1 MRRLLVLLPLC
12 VLALVAVTL
21 PGASAAS
28 DTTIVF
34 NGEGNRL
41 NAYDAAT
48 GEKQLVIHSAA
59 DEEDGS
65 RTSPSPA
72 RDINAQICFFEA
84 KDGSTRFIAG
94 EDTGQG
100 THGTDGQPGWG
111 IFKLEGKK
119 VGKLS
124 ATQVG
129 KLKTTFQ
136 TSDNA
141 DERAPY
147 ESNPEN
153 YGCGLLSDGRVVTS
167 DVGNQYPLT
176 PSNGQLIVWFPDPD
190 KGYDAT
196 DVKHCKIDIEIP
208 TSGGIHV
215 DDKDRVYVA
224 SNRPSAPVP
233 DRTGGIYRYS
243 GDFPTSPADCEAK
256 AAAITREP
264 FIQSLPVLE
273 LLTPSA
279 IVPSGKDTFYVSSVF
294 DGRIAEFSEG
304 GEFIRLI
311 LEAAP
316 GLPPYDTGTPYGIG
330 VGPDGTLY
338 YADLGVV
345 VGPPPGPGDKNGT
358 VRRIRFVNGEPQA
371 PEVMDQGLEFP
382 DGIGVLTIKDDLV
395 AVAQTGTAQVQ
406 GVQVSRGQVDAET
419 LPSTGGGDVVG
430 AAGGM
435 LLALAVL
442 IRRARGRAALL

>member
-1 MRRLLVLLPLC
+1 MRRLLLILPAVVLG
-12 VLALVAVTL
+12 LVATSL
-21 PGASAAS
+21 PGAGAAS

-48 GEKQLVIHSAA
+48 GKKQLVIHSAA
-59 DEEDGS
+59 DAADGK
-65 RTSPSPA
+65 TSPSPA
-72 RDINAQICFFEA
+72 RDINAQLCFFTGQ
-84 KDGSTRFIAG
+84 DGATRFIAG

-100 THGTDGQPGWG
+100 SHGTDGQPGWG
-111 IFKLEGKK
+111 IFKLEGTK
-119 VGKLS
+119 VGELS

-176 PSNGQLIVWFPDPD
+176 PNNGQLIVWFPDPVTGFD
-190 KGYDAT
+190 ST
-196 DVKHCKIDIEIP
+196 DVKHCKIDTEIP
-208 TSGGIHV
+208 TAGGIHV

-233 DRTGGIYRYS
+233 DRLGGIYRYS

-256 AAAITREP
+256 AAAIEREV
-264 FIQSLPVLE
+264 FIQGIPVLE

-279 IVPSGKDTFYVSSVF
+279 IAPSGKGTFYVSSVF
-294 DGRIAEFSEG
+294 DGRIAEY
-304 GEFIRLI
+304 GEDGSFIRLI

-371 PEVMDQGLEFP
+371 PEIMDEGLEFP
-382 DGIGVLTIKDDLV
+382 DGIGILTVQNEVTL
-395 AVAQTGTAQVQ
+395 TGQSTQAQVQ
-406 GVQVSRGQVDAET
+406 GVQKSRGAVDAAT
-419 LPSTGGGDVVG
+419 LPTTGGGGVTG
-430 AAGGM
+430 AAGAL
-435 LLALAVL
+435 LLALALLV
-442 IRRARGRAALL
+442 RRGRGRTAATS

>member
-1 MRRLLVLLPLC
+1 MRRLWFVLPVLVLS
-12 VLALVAVTL
+12 LASSGL
-21 PGASAAS
+21 PGARAAS

-59 DEEDGS
+59 DAEDGS
-65 RTSPSPA
+65 KVSPSPA
-72 RDINAQICFFEA
+72 RDINAQICFFTA

-100 THGTDGQPGWG
+100 SHGTDGQPGWG

-124 ATQVG
+124 AVQVG

-141 DERAPY
+141 DERLPY

-176 PSNGQLIVWFPDPD
+176 PSNGQLIVWFPDPVLGFD
-190 KGYDAT
+190 TT
-196 DVKHCKIDIEIP
+196 DVKHCKIDVGIP

-215 DDKDRVYVA
+215 DAQDRVYVA
-224 SNRPSAPVP
+224 SNRPSAPIP
-233 DRTGGIYRYS
+233 DRIGGIYRYDDIPTAPCDEPAGIS
-243 GDFPTSPADCEAK
+243 G
-256 AAAITREP
+256 EP
-264 FIQSLPVLE
+264 FIQSLPVVE

-279 IVPSGKDTFYVSSVF
+279 IAPSGKGTYYVSSVF
-294 DGRIAEFSEG
+294 DGRIAEYDEDG
-304 GEFIRLI
+304 NFIRLI
-311 LEAAP
+311 LD
-316 GLPPYDTGTPYGIG
+316 GLPGVPPYETGTPYGIG

-371 PEVMDQGLEFP
+371 PEIMDQGLEFP
-382 DGIGVLTIKDDLV
+382 DGIGILTVKDDLPV
-395 AVAQTGTAQVQ
+395 VSGSAQVQ
-406 GVQVSRGQVDAET
+406 GVQVSRGQVGGET
-419 LPSTGGGDVVG
+419 LPSTGGGDVAG
-430 AAGGM
+430 AAGAL
-435 LLALAVL
+435 LLA
-442 IRRARGRAALL
+442 AALVLRRRTTAFSRQ

>member
-1 MRRLLVLLPLC
+1 MRRLHLLLPVLVLGLVSTALPR
-12 VLALVAVTL
+12 AN
-21 PGASAAS
+21 AAS

-48 GEKQLVIHSAA
+48 GAKQLVVHSAA
-59 DEEDGS
+59 DAESGK
-65 RTSPSPA
+65 TSPSPA
-72 RDINAQICFFEA
+72 RDINAQICFFKG

-100 THGTDGQPGWG
+100 SGGVDGQPGWG

-124 ATQVG
+124 AVQVG

-141 DERAPY
+141 EERQPY

-167 DVGNQYPLT
+167 DVGNQYPGT

-190 KGYDAT
+190 KGFDST
-196 DVKHCKIDIEIP
+196 DVKHCKIDTEIP
-208 TSGGIHV
+208 TSGGIYV
-215 DDKDRVYVA
+215 DEQDRVYVA
-224 SNRPSAPVP
+224 SNRPSAPIP
-233 DRTGGIYRYS
+233 DRIGGIYRYS
-243 GDFPTSPADCEAK
+243 GAFPTSPADCEAK
-256 AAAITREP
+256 AAAMTREP
-264 FIQSLPVLE
+264 FIQSAPLLE

-279 IVPSGKDTFYVSSVF
+279 IVPSGKGTFYVSSVF
-294 DGRIAEFSEG
+294 DGRIAEYDKDG
-304 GEFIRLI
+304 GFIRLI
-311 LEAAP
+311 LD
-316 GLPPYDTGTPYGIG
+316 GLPGIPPYETGTPYGIG

-345 VGPPPGPGDKNGT
+345 VGPPPGPGDRNGT

-371 PEVMDQGLEFP
+371 PEIMDQGLEFP
-382 DGIGVLTIKDDLV
+382 DGIGILTVKDDLPV
-395 AVAQTGTAQVQ
+395 VTGSAQVQ
-406 GVQVSRGQVDAET
+406 GVQVSRGQVGGES
-419 LPSTGGGDVVG
+419 LPSTGGGDVAG
-430 AAGGM
+430 ATGAL
-435 LLALAVL
+435 LLAVALVV
-442 IRRARGRAALL
+442 RRRTTAAFSRS

>member
-1 MRRLLVLLPLC
+1 MRRLLFVLP
-12 VLALVAVTL
+12 VLVLGLVVTTL
-21 PGASAAS
+21 PGANAAS

-59 DEEDGS
+59 DAADGTK
-65 RTSPSPA
+65 TSPSPA
-72 RDINAQICFFEA
+72 RDINAQICFFTA

-100 THGTDGQPGWG
+100 SHGADGQPGWG

-124 ATQVG
+124 AVQVG

-141 DERAPY
+141 DERQPY

-167 DVGNQYPLT
+167 DVGNQYPAT
-176 PSNGQLIVWFPDPD
+176 PSNGQLIVWFPDPVH
-190 KGYDAT
+190 GYDTT

-233 DRTGGIYRYS
+233 DRIGGIYRYS

-264 FIQSLPVLE
+264 FIQAVPVLE

-279 IVPSGKDTFYVSSVF
+279 IVPSGKGTYYVSSVF
-294 DGRIAEFSEG
+294 DGRIAEYDENG
-304 GEFIRLI
+304 GFIRLV

-345 VGPPPGPGDKNGT
+345 VGPPPGPGDHNGT

-371 PEVMDQGLEFP
+371 PEVMDEGLEFP
-382 DGIGVLTIKDDLV
+382 DGIGVLTVKDDLV
-395 AVAQTGTAQVQ
+395 AVNSQPGAEVQ
-406 GVQVSRGQVDAET
+406 GVQRSRAAVDPAT
-419 LPSTGGGDVVG
+419 LPSTGGGDVAGVG
-430 AAGGM
+430 GTVLLG
-435 LLALAVL
+435 LALV
-442 IRRARGRAALL
+442 IRRARRTAAS